1 MQNEN
6 DFSDIPALGDA
17 QGLSQFMQRQDM
29 AAAGLGM
36 PPAAQPAQ
44 QAQAQPQVQPQVQ
57 PQAQPQPAL
66 QAQTQVQPQFQQQA
80 QQPAQQR
87 ALTDAE
93 LAGILARVDAM
104 RQAQRQGQLPLQR
117 QGQPQQRAP
126 MYSQEEVS
134 FINTALQQGYSMEA
148 IQSALNSRR
157 AQAGRLP
164 QVNDLEQRLDRLQQ
178 HIETQEYK
186 AAEAAFVDKLT
197 EFGNKFGLSEQDL
210 VTFGQTAYSKGINIA
225 VDNVDLETV
234 FRAVFPEQYAI
245 RSRRIAPAN
254 SSQIYGGSSAAEP
267 TGAQAQKAAAEYAK
281 QYLLG
286 TMPNY
291 PRNK

>member
-17 QGLSQFMQRQDM
+17 QGLTQFMQRQDM
-29 AAAGLGM
+29 AAAGLGT

-44 QAQAQPQVQPQVQ
+44 QAQAQPQVQPQAQ
-57 PQAQPQPAL
+57 PQAQPQ
-66 QAQTQVQPQFQQQA
+66 QAPQVQPQLQQQA

-87 ALTDAE
+87 TLTDAE

-104 RQAQRQGQLPLQR
+104 RQAQR

-157 AQAGRLP
+157 AQTGRLP
-164 QVNDLEQRLDRLQQ
+164 QVNALEQRLDTLQQ
-178 HIETQEYK
+178 YIENREYK

>member
-1 MQNEN
+1 
-6 DFSDIPALGDA
+6 
-17 QGLSQFMQRQDM
+17 
-29 AAAGLGM
+29 
-36 PPAAQPAQ
+36 
-44 QAQAQPQVQPQVQ
+44 
-57 PQAQPQPAL
+57 
-66 QAQTQVQPQFQQQA
+66 
-80 QQPAQQR
+80 
-87 ALTDAE
+87 
-93 LAGILARVDAM
+93 
-104 RQAQRQGQLPLQR
+104 
-117 QGQPQQRAP
+117 

-134 FINTALQQGYSMEA
+134 FINTALRQGYSMEA

-157 AQAGRLP
+157 AQVGRLP
-164 QVNDLEQRLDRLQQ
+164 QVNALEQRLDMLQQ

-186 AAEAAFVDKLT
+186 AAEAAFIDKLT

-210 VTFGQTAYSKGINIA
+210 VTFGQTAYAKGINIA
-225 VDNVDLETV
+225 MGNVDLETV